1 MGILGGR
8 PNHAIYFTGYNAKEN
23 VLYGHDPHTV
33 FPNPSE
39 AEVFDSSLFP
49 SDDFI
54 RQVHVKDFV
63 SLDFKS
69 LDPSL
74 AVGFYFQNRAEFN
87 DFCNETRSRNDAKR
101 ASKQTP
107 LYQVE
112 MMKPAY
118 LEAPEDSADKMAGSG
133 DAEFTSTRS
142 GAAGVLGIASD
153 DFFDEQKDPDEKD
166 DEYVFL

>member
-1 MGILGGR
+1 M
-8 PNHAIYFTGYNAKEN
+8 
-23 VLYGHDPHTV
+23 LYGHDPHTV
-33 FPNPSE
+33 FANPSE

-63 SLDFKS
+63 TLDFKS

-74 AVGFYFQNRAEFN
+74 AVGFYFQNRSEFN
-87 DFCNETRSRNDAKR
+87 DFCNETRARNDAKK
-101 ASKQTP
+101 ATKQTP
-107 LYQVE
+107 LYQIE

-118 LEAPEDSADKMAGSG
+118 LDDPEGVSDKLAGDSETTS
-133 DAEFTSTRS
+133 STRN
-142 GAAGVLGIASD
+142 GAVGVLGIASD
-153 DFFDEQKDPDEKD
+153 DFFDEHQDPDEKD